1 MKFIL
6 TLLFLTFSFS
16 EDSNW
21 WGCNDENALN
31 YDPYAI
37 WDCGGWCC
45 EYEDLHH
52 SGIVLSLI
60 HI

>member
-16 EDSNW
+16 EDSTW
-21 WGCNDENALN
+21 WGCSDENALN

-37 WDCGGWCC
+37 WDCGDGVVSMKI
-45 EYEDLHH
+45 YIIL
-52 SGIVLSLI
+52 G
-60 HI
+60 

>member
-21 WGCNDENALN
+21 WGCSDENALN
-31 YDPYAI
+31 FVINDI
-37 WDCGGWCC
+37 ICM
-45 EYEDLHH
+45 
-52 SGIVLSLI
+52 SR
-60 HI
+60 